1 MHKLPLG
8 GDSGNLWG
16 EERREPQQNGGTLT
30 IIRSR
35 WQLTWEMQ
43 SMFLQ
48 LVISHLRS
56 IYEGASG
63 LRKQLKPHQVI
74 LRTCGTAHQGRS
86 SCTEQMKRQGQG
98 KKCQWYRAGWEVTF
112 ILNGLRKGAQAFLS
126 ILWRT
131 FSSHLSGPSSVS
143 QANNPVLQ
151 CRGFLGLY
159 WAPFILIL
167 GTGPG

>member
-8 GDSGNLWG
+8 GDSGKLWG
-16 EERREPQQNGGTLT
+16 EERRDPQQNGGTLT

-86 SCTEQMKRQGQG
+86 SCTEQMKRAGPGKEVPVIQG
-98 KKCQWYRAGWEVTF
+98 RV
-112 ILNGLRKGAQAFLS
+112 
-126 ILWRT
+126 
-131 FSSHLSGPSSVS
+131 
-143 QANNPVLQ
+143 
-151 CRGFLGLY
+151 RGDIYTERFEER
-159 WAPFILIL
+159 
-167 GTGPG
+167 GTGFSQYPLENFFLPPFWSLLSLPGK